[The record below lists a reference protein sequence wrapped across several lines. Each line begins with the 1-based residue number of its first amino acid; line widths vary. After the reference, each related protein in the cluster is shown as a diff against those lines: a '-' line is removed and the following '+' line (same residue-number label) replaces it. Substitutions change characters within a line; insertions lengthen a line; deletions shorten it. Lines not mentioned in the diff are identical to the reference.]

1 MPTKTLFNCIEDG
14 ERNWDILR
22 CSSAKCTAA
31 ACRVNDAMWGTF
43 KRKALVPNI
52 LLLLKALCDALLAV
66 RLAQECRSPFGY
78 SEDIIAQACMF
89 TLIIWHNCEV
99 KTVSA
104 SRVLQFMIY

>member
-1 MPTKTLFNCIEDG
+1 MGDIQEKSFSTKHFAFVKGFC
-14 ERNWDILR
+14 
-22 CSSAKCTAA
+22 
-31 ACRVNDAMWGTF
+31 V
-43 KRKALVPNI
+43 
-52 LLLLKALCDALLAV
+52 LLAV

-104 SRVLQFMIY
+104 SRVLQFIIY